1 MDRMLALA
9 AALCLA
15 GCAGAPQWTK
25 QGVSPQVA
33 ASDYAGCRSE
43 AQAATR
49 RDADIQAD
57 IMASRGRDWSQ
68 TQTLGTRQALYA
80 NESRRQ
86 TDDLVKSCMIAK
98 GYAPGE

>member
-1 MDRMLALA
+1 MDRMVALV

-15 GCAGAPQWTK
+15 GCAGAPQWSK
-25 QGVSPQVA
+25 QGVAPQA
-33 ASDYAGCRSE
+33 AAADYSDCRSQ

-68 TQTLGTRQALYA
+68 TQTLNTRQALYA
-80 NESRRQ
+80 TERRPQ